1 MEYFT
6 TKSPRIRIISLRNG
20 GIATMRKRIT
30 IQEKFELIMECRNS
44 GLSDYQ

>member
-30 IQEKFELIMECRNS
+30 IQVDVANKITLV
-44 GLSDYQ
+44 